1 MITLENIRLVDP
13 QGLWDKL
20 CTFDEQLRDAV
31 FETEDY
37 KIDIDRNKIRDV
49 VITGMGGAIIGGEL
63 IRAMCLECGHLPVHV
78 NKSYSLPSFVNDRTL
93 VIAVSQSGNTEE
105 TLSSFEEAGARGAQR
120 VIITTGGILADMAS
134 EQQIPV
140 ILLPKSRITRAALA
154 YSFTAL
160 WRVFQHLEVF
170 QPGNDELNGAADFL
184 EEQIE
189 ILSGLEENI
198 AIEMAAD
205 LKSTLPIIYSGDGL
219 MAPVALRWKTQF
231 HENAK
236 VLAYCSHIPEM
247 NHNEIEGWELTA
259 HLMGKLSV
267 IILQDDSDHMRVRH
281 RMDVTA
287 QLIEPH
293 SLTLKRVHSIGEN
306 VVQRVLF
313 MILMGDFISFYLAIL
328 SEVDPLPIEKIELLK
343 RRLNEIDV

>member
-1 MITLENIRLVDP
+1 MITREKIQLVDP

-31 FETEDY
+31 FETENVKLETD
-37 KIDIDRNKIRDV
+37 KNLARDV

-63 IRAMCLECGHLPVHV
+63 IRAMCLNSGHLPVHV
-78 NKSYSLPSFVNDRTL
+78 NKSYSLPSFVNDKTL

-105 TLSSFEEAGARGAQR
+105 TLSAFEEAGARGAQR
-120 VIITTGGILADMAS
+120 IVITTGGQLKEMADT
-134 EQQIPV
+134 QGIPA

-170 QPGNDELNGAADFL
+170 EPGNTELEEAADFL
-184 EEQIE
+184 AEQIE
-189 ILSGLEENI
+189 IMSGLEENI

-236 VLAYCSHIPEM
+236 ILAYCSHIPEM
-247 NHNEIEGWELTA
+247 NHNEVEGWELTS

-267 IILQDDSDHMRVRH
+267 IMLHDETDHFRVRH

-287 QLIEPH
+287 EIIEPH
-293 SLTLKRVHSIGEN
+293 ALAIKRVHSVGAN
-306 VVQRVLF
+306 ALQRVLF
-313 MILMGDFISFYLAIL
+313 MCLLGDFLSFYLAIL
-328 SEVDPLPIEKIELLK
+328 SGIDPLPIEKIELLK
-343 RRLNEIDV
+343 RRLNEIEI

>member
-1 MITLENIRLVDP
+1 MITIDKIRLVDP

-31 FETEDY
+31 LETEDVVL
-37 KIDIDRNKIRDV
+37 KIDKNIIRDV

-63 IRAMCLECGHLPVHV
+63 IRAMSLETGHLPVHV
-78 NKSYSLPSFVNDRTL
+78 NKSYSLPSFVNDKTL
-93 VIAVSQSGNTEE
+93 VIAISQSGNTEE
-105 TLSSFEEAGARGAQR
+105 TLSAFEEAGARGAQR
-120 VIITTGGILADMAS
+120 VIITTGGKLLEIAVS
-134 EQQIPV
+134 QNIPV
-140 ILLPKSRITRAALA
+140 IELPKSRITRAALA

-160 WRVFQHLEVF
+160 WRVFQHLEIF
-170 QPGNDELNGAADFL
+170 QPRNGELNEAADFL

-236 VLAYCSHIPEM
+236 MLAYCSHIPEM
-247 NHNEIEGWELTA
+247 NHNEVEGWELTA

-267 IILQDDSDHMRVRH
+267 IMLHDEADHFRVRH

-287 QLIEPH
+287 QIIEPH
-293 SLTLKRVHSIGEN
+293 AFTFKRVNSVGDN
-306 VVQRVLF
+306 TLQRVLF
-313 MILMGDFISFYLAIL
+313 MCLLGDFISFYLAIL

-343 RRLNEIDV
+343 RRLNEMDV